1 VEHKNTK
8 IALYFGS
15 FNPIHVGHL
24 LIAQTVIDLDIIDEL
39 WFIVS
44 PQNPFKKKKTLLAE
58 RLRYNLVQTAI
69 ENNDK
74 LKVSDIEF
82 KLPKPSYT
90 IDTLAHLEEKF
101 TNKKFYLVMGSDNL
115 EHLHKW
121 KNADILMERY
131 PIIVYPRSKDFNVPS
146 TEMKL
151 TILDAPLLNI
161 SSTYIRERVK
171 KQLNINF
178 YVPESVEK
186 QIMEYNY
193 YK

>member
-1 VEHKNTK
+1 VEHKINVG
-8 IALYFGS
+8 LYFGS

-24 LIAQTVIDLDIIDEL
+24 LIAQTVVDLNEIDEL

-44 PQNPFKKKKTLLAE
+44 PQSPFKKKQSLLAE

-69 ENNDK
+69 ENNHK
-74 LKVSDIEF
+74 LKVSDVEF
-82 KLPKPSYT
+82 TLPKPSYT
-90 IDTLAHLEEKF
+90 IDTLAYLEEKYSD
-101 TNKKFYLVMGSDNL
+101 KKFSLVMGSDNV

-121 KNADILMERY
+121 KNSDILMDRY
-131 PIIVYPRSKDFNVPS
+131 SIIVYPRTKDFKVES
-146 TEMKL
+146 TKIKSI
-151 TILDAPLLNI
+151 ILSAPLLNI
-161 SSTYIRERVK
+161 SSTNIRERIK

-186 QIMEYNY
+186 QIIEYNY